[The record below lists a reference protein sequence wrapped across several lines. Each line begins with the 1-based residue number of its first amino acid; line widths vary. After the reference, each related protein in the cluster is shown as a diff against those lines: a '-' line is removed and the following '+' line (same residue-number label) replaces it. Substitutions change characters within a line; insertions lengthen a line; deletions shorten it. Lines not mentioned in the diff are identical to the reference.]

1 MQVLETLGLN
11 LPGFLWHTA
20 NFLLLLFLLSR
31 ILYKPVIKILDERAE
46 KIRESM
52 ERAEQ
57 LRLQSERDEQE
68 RIAQMDEARRQVQ
81 AMLGQASQMAE
92 QVKAEARQ
100 AAQEEARRIVERAQ
114 AEAAAEHDRA
124 LTELR
129 QQIADLSILAAG
141 RVVRANLD
149 SQANRR
155 IVEEFLAELPT
166 ANGGAR

>member
-81 AMLGQASQMAE
+81 TMLGQASQMAE

-114 AEAAAEHDRA
+114 AEAAAEHERA
-124 LTELR
+124 LSELR
-129 QQIADLSILAAG
+129 QQVADLSILAAE
-141 RVVRANLD
+141 RVVRSNLD

>member
-1 MQVLETLGLN
+1 MQILETLGIN
-11 LPGFLWHTA
+11 LPSFIWHTV
-20 NFLLLLFLLSR
+20 NFLLLLFLLSKL
-31 ILYKPVIKILDERAE
+31 LYRPVLKMLDERAE
-46 KIRESM
+46 RIRESL

-57 LRLQSERDEQE
+57 VQAQADRDEQARRVE
-68 RIAQMDEARRQVQ
+68 ADEARKQVQ
-81 AMLGQASQMAE
+81 TMLAQATTMAE

-114 AEAAAEHDRA
+114 AEASAERDQAMSELRAQVADLAITAAE
-124 LTELR
+124 
-129 QQIADLSILAAG
+129 

-155 IVEEFLAELPT
+155 IVEEFLTELPT

>member
-1 MQVLETLGLN
+1 MQILETLGIN
-11 LPGFLWHTA
+11 LPSFLWHTA

-31 ILYKPVIKILDERAE
+31 ILYRPIVKMLDERAE
-46 KIRESM
+46 RVRESM

-68 RIAQMDEARRQVQ
+68 RVAHMDEARREVQV
-81 AMLGQASQMAE
+81 MLGQASQMAE
-92 QVKAEARQ
+92 QVKSEARQ

-114 AEAAAEHDRA
+114 AEASAEHDRA

-129 QQIADLSILAAG
+129 QQVADLSILAAE
-141 RVVRANLD
+141 RVVRSNLD

-155 IVEEFLAELPT
+155 IVEEFLAELPV

>member
-1 MQVLETLGLN
+1 MEVLTTLGIN

-31 ILYKPVIKILDERAE
+31 VLYKPVVKILDERAE
-46 KIRESM
+46 RIRESM

-57 LRLQSERDEQE
+57 IRAQSEHDEQE
-68 RIAQMDEARRQVQ
+68 RLAQLDDARRQVQ
-81 AMLGQASQMAE
+81 AMLTQATAMAE

-114 AEAAAEHDRA
+114 MEATAEREQAMA
-124 LTELR
+124 ELR
-129 QQIADLSILAAG
+129 QQVADLSIMAAE
-141 RVVRANLD
+141 RVVRSNLD

-155 IVEEFLAELPT
+155 LVEEFLTELPT
-166 ANGGAR
+166 ANGGIR